1 MHPRMQRLVFA
12 ATVVALTACGRDV
25 PVSPTDILAPSE
37 EDGTTA
43 NYAVILADGTTQ
55 ITVGEAVTLRAS
67 TSVRRSRTIRWS
79 STNTSVVSVSSVGT
93 ITGRAAGAATVTALG
108 SNGSRSTFPISV
120 ISTTNRTAPVVARV
134 DITAPAT
141 SVAIGGTLALS
152 ATARDSA
159 GVEVTGKTVSWSAS
173 TGSALSVS
181 TVGVVTA
188 LATGTQDV
196 RATVDGVVGT
206 RTITVGGA
214 TPSVTSFVLSPK
226 TGASLTQWQNR
237 QFTSSVT
244 WSDAGTRA
252 VSVTYSTNGGYID
265 SNGWFTAGGI
275 AGTFM
280 VIANCACGRADTAAV
295 IVSST
300 TTTPTAQLTKL
311 TISPKSVS
319 LAAGASQQ
327 FSATANWSTGAT
339 TLPPMTYSAS
349 AGSVSAS
356 GLYLAPS
363 TAGTYRVIVAH
374 TGGSLRDTATIV
386 VGGGNPNDVVTPPP
400 PGQPWSI
407 TRDFNTGVVGANAQ
421 RTSDGFDDAAGRSNY
436 SAEQSVDGGQSAKLT
451 IEQGADGWGLWGG
464 VVNFPTALTAG
475 SDFWLQ
481 LYVYIPA
488 DFAIVT
494 PGNGSLKFI
503 RIRTKTSTGAN
514 GGFNDIQLQDDAS
527 QESSFRMIKEVQDRW
542 FQFGAANSFG
552 RGTWQRITVNLRL
565 HSTPKALGGFAQTR
579 VWQNGQLLVDETRMQ
594 TLSNPTDFADALY
607 LFTYW
612 NGNSPRTQSLWV
624 DKIQMAN
631 YLPAWSSD
639 LQGIAAAQYPNP
651 L

>member
-1 MHPRMQRLVFA
+1 MHPRMQRLVIA

-37 EDGTTA
+37 ADGTTA
-43 NYAVILADGTTQ
+43 NYAVVLADGTTQ
-55 ITVGEAVTLRAS
+55 ISVGEVVTLRAS
-67 TSVRRSRTIRWS
+67 TTVRRSRTIRWS
-79 STNTSVVSVSSVGT
+79 TTNTSVVSVSSVGT

-120 ISTTNRTAPVVARV
+120 VSGTNRTAPVVARV

-141 SVAIGGTLALS
+141 SMAVGGTLALS

-226 TGASLTQWQNR
+226 TGASLTPWQNR

-244 WSDAGTRA
+244 WSDAATRA

-265 SNGWFTAGGI
+265 SNGWFTAGGV

-349 AGSVSAS
+349 AGSVSNG
-356 GLYLAPS
+356 GLYVAPS

-386 VGGGNPNDVVTPPP
+386 VGGGNTNDVVTPPP
-400 PGQPWSI
+400 PAP
-407 TRDFNTGVVGANAQ
+407 TGLFFQ
-421 RTSDGFDDAAGRSNY
+421 DGFESGARTDANGFTWKDATFVTVSRENAYTGSFALRFEYGPN
-436 SAEQSVDGGQSAKLT
+436 AP
-451 IEQGADGWGLWGG
+451 GADGWSEQRFDMGQYL
-464 VVNFPTALTAG
+464 
-475 SDFWLQ
+475 SDVTMEYMLF
-481 LYVYIPA
+481 IPA
-488 DFAIVT
+488 NFRHRLDDGATNNKFLMLWRD
-494 PGNGSLKFI
+494 NYGSLK
-503 RIRTKTSTGAN
+503 
-514 GGFNDIQLQDDAS
+514 
-527 QESSFRMIKEVQDRW
+527 
-542 FQFGAANSFG
+542 
-552 RGTWQRITVNLRL
+552 GTWQIGWEFWRGGDDLTSTARFMSSRWDCDYVTDGCDWPNPAPVQWWKLINGAAGPLTPGSWNKIKFRAKAASNRSASDGVATLWINDAVVFNYSSGRFHNFNPAVTDAVLRNGYL
-565 HSTPKALGGFAQTR
+565 MGWANSGFAEKT
-579 VWQNGQLLVDETRMQ
+579 V
-594 TLSNPTDFADALY
+594 FY
-607 LFTYW
+607 LDDVKFY
-612 NGNSPRTQSLWV
+612 R
-624 DKIQMAN
+624 
-631 YLPAWSSD
+631 
-639 LQGIAAAQYPNP
+639 
-651 L
+651 